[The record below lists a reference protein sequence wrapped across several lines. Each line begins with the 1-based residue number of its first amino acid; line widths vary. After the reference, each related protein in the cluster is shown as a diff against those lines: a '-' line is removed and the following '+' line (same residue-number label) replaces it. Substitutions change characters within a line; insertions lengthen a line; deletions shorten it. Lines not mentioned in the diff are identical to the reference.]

1 MKGVVI
7 TLFLT
12 NLMIGCF
19 GSGKAEPCETGEA
32 NPDCICY
39 EIYDPVC
46 GCDQVT
52 YTNDCRAACAGVE
65 IVHKGPC
72 E

>member
-1 MKGVVI
+1 MKGFVI

-19 GSGKAEPCETGEA
+19 GSGTEPCETGEV

-46 GCDQVT
+46 GCDQIT
-52 YTNDCRAACAGVE
+52 YSNDCRAACKGVE
-65 IVHKGPC
+65 VVHKGPC